1 MGERVIFQA
10 DGKTSQDMSKSN
22 PVQFSS
28 EINTPLLSQSWIPR
42 EKTENIESSKKT
54 VHHIISPTI
63 FDRSI
68 TFYDFPFPS
77 TFGNSKWFE
86 RYERAFSPPTTS
98 QPQQATSS
106 EAFFCSNIRW
116 VSACSQAKNTTPK
129 AIEMR
134 KIQKFLHSSFF

>member
-1 MGERVIFQA
+1 MIMGERVIFQA

-86 RYERAFSPPTTS
+86 RYDRATATHNFPATAFLVEYSLGLSLFTS
-98 QPQQATSS
+98 
-106 EAFFCSNIRW
+106 
-116 VSACSQAKNTTPK
+116 
-129 AIEMR
+129 
-134 KIQKFLHSSFF
+134 